1 MSSRVFY
8 LFPPLEPNTPE
19 WLVGT
24 ALVIFLIAGM
34 GSLLWG
40 YILER
45 RYTSPYTLLAASSQQ
60 KWRWAVT
67 LAFWETIF
75 VVVLG
80 LIEPIIS
87 PLPDQSAF
95 PLVCGGIWLVA
106 FPFVVLYKRGDLEW
120 RLWLYRRE
128 DRRIKTG
135 NTVARRLLAFPLFSW
150 IKWLMTSEQRRFHEE
165 GYSQDIAH
173 ESNEKTG
180 SNG

>member
-67 LAFWETIF
+67 LAFWDTISL
-75 VVVLG
+75 VVLG
-80 LIEPIIS
+80 LIAPIIS
-87 PLPDQSAF
+87 PLPDQWVFA
-95 PLVCGGIWLVA
+95 PICGGIWLAA
-106 FPFVVLYKRGDLEW
+106 FPFVTLYKRWDLDW
-120 RLWLYRRE
+120 RLHLYRST
-128 DRRIKTG
+128 DKRIQAG
-135 NTVARRLLAFPLFSW
+135 NKVAHRLLAFPLFSW
-150 IKWLMTSEQRRFHEE
+150 IKWLMTPEQRHFHEE
-165 GYSQDIAH
+165 GYPQDVAR

-180 SNG
+180 SNS